1 MINYNVK
8 KIKLNFINKCFKI
21 KINYLIL
28 NINNL
33 FIIC

>member
-21 KINYLIL
+21 KINLF
-28 NINNL
+28 NIKYK
-33 FIIC
+33 